1 MGFNFQIHW
10 LHQDT
15 TMYQVQEKYFKKHPA
30 SEWRYELR
38 IRYVPEDLREL
49 YEKDKVTF
57 FFYYD
62 QVFDFFCIFW
72 ETH

>member
-1 MGFNFQIHW
+1 
-10 LHQDT
+10 
-15 TMYQVQEKYFKKHPA
+15 MYQVQEKYFKKYPA

-38 IRYVPEDLREL
+38 IRYLPEDLREL

-62 QVFDFFCIFW
+62 QVGNELSFFMQ
-72 ETH
+72 